1 MSLPNNNS
9 SGAACS
15 INMKECDHALD
26 TSRGIHPGSSW
37 DDFVR
42 AYGDRIASEIKAD
55 SNTTSGRATASP

>member
-1 MSLPNNNS
+1 
-9 SGAACS
+9 
-15 INMKECDHALD
+15 MKECDHALD